1 MTNDRFEN
9 FRSIAAA
16 DPDVQARFDEGA
28 TALAEQA
35 SQLLDINMDPSDLI
49 QIDALRLAAVVGN
62 EIDMDRA
69 LVELQRLDHVK
80 GLIDERER
88 AEKIKA
94 GDEDEVAKLNKLPR
108 HMRMARAR
116 DLGINDLA
124 PKNDHSSVA
133 DPATLYQQAMKM
145 RPADRVSFLRK
156 HGLA

>member
-28 TALAEQA
+28 TALAGQA
-35 SQLLDINMDPSDLI
+35 AKLLDINMDPADLI

-69 LVELQRLDHVK
+69 LVELQRLDQVK

-88 AEKIKA
+88 AERIKM
-94 GDEDEVAKLNKLPR
+94 GDEDEVERLNKLPPY
-108 HMRMARAR
+108 MRMARAR
-116 DLGINDLA
+116 DMGINDLA
-124 PKNDHSSVA
+124 PKSEHSSVA